1 LRFLADPLPAVNL
14 APVSRRRWRV
24 STRYVRHKPGKG
36 SGDMPITD
44 TQELFL
50 HELAEIYD
58 AEHTFVFGLQAMGQG
73 ASSEDLRSA
82 VQDHLEQTRGH
93 IRNLEQVFNQ
103 LGQEPYRETNEI
115 AQGAAKELQKGLG
128 EAHQSPEL
136 VDCVIV
142 SAAIKVEHFEMASY
156 RALITGAQQ
165 MGQQE
170 VVNLLEQNLRE
181 EEEAARIA
189 EQSAPDLIRKAMRSE
204 DERQEDKGLID
215 QVKDKLPGQ

>member
-1 LRFLADPLPAVNL
+1 
-14 APVSRRRWRV
+14 
-24 STRYVRHKPGKG
+24 
-36 SGDMPITD
+36 MPIAN

-58 AEHTFVFGLQAMGQG
+58 AEHTIVFGLQAMSQG
-73 ASSEDLRSA
+73 ASDEDLRNA
-82 VQDHLEQTRGH
+82 VDQHHEQTKGH
-93 IRNLEQVFNQ
+93 IQNLEQVFNQ

-142 SAAIKVEHFEMASY
+142 SAAIKVEHFEIASY
-156 RALITGAQQ
+156 RGLITGAEQ

-170 VVNLLEQNLRE
+170 LVNLLKQNLQE
-181 EEEAARIA
+181 EEETAQIA
-189 EQSAPDLIRKAMRSE
+189 EQSAPDLIQKAMQAE
-204 DERQEDKGLID
+204 GEQQEEEKGLID
-215 QVKDKLPGQ
+215 KARDKLTGQ